1 MLLSEENITFIYP
14 DMRTVLVGKFQD
26 GVMLEGRSSIIIAER
41 CNNGIKEIKFST
53 KKIIDTKNPVVYR
66 FSRNTRIRIH
76 EPTLMD
82 PFEKNTVF
90 IKTDIEK
97 GDGLF
102 ARRDI
107 GPGEV
112 VAYYS
117 GIVCTKEDNQ
127 GYIPT
132 NLTQYEVYVIEE

>member
-1 MLLSEENITFIYP
+1 
-14 DMRTVLVGKFQD
+14 MRTVLVGKFLD
-26 GVMLEGRSSIIIAER
+26 GLMLEGRPSIIVAER
-41 CNNGIKEIKFST
+41 CNNGIKEIKLSS
-53 KKIIDTKNPVVYR
+53 KKKDDTKTPAVYR

-102 ARRDI
+102 ARRNID
-107 GPGEV
+107 PGEV

-117 GIVCTKEDNQ
+117 GMVITKDDNL
-127 GYIPT
+127 GYMPA
-132 NLTQYEVYVIEE
+132 NLTQYEMYVIEVKRI